1 MAKLPENMF
10 FSNKWKSRM
19 NIKKTRLIIQSGV
32 FLLSGAVYLLIS
44 SHSVPNYNQERT
56 TTNIHSGT
64 LPAEPNQTSMQTI
77 TANSVLNRDLQ
88 VSSTIGIEEMIEH
101 LAIDADKE
109 IELAEAKIRWQQW
122 KDSSQPL
129 LTSSERAMKEP
140 NYYKGLDTIKLAEE
154 CFSDHYFAG
163 QMGVYN
169 DPVYAFENMKFF
181 HNAFSEFFA
190 REDMWNG
197 ILHIYDYLL
206 PRIDPNSTRREII
219 STSST
224 FVCLCRLYL
233 IPVFQEQVRKNEAE
247 KAFLAAN
254 IRALKRYQWYLE
266 NYDSEKYSTAGFF
279 GEPCSIAQVALML
292 TKKVNPQKYAQIA
305 PAITSVRWT
314 REQKVEDLKNFI
326 DLVITGLDGSS

>member
-1 MAKLPENMF
+1 
-10 FSNKWKSRM
+10 M
-19 NIKKTRLIIQSGV
+19 NLKKTRLIIQTGI
-32 FLLSGAVYLLIS
+32 FLLSSAICLLIICY
-44 SHSVPNYNQERT
+44 SVQNYHQDQS

-77 TANSVLNRDLQ
+77 IANPVPNRDLQ
-88 VSSTIGIEEMIEH
+88 VSSTVGIEEMIEH
-101 LAIDADKE
+101 FAIDADKE

-122 KDSSQPL
+122 KDSGQPP

-140 NYYKGLDTIKLAEE
+140 NYYKSLDTIKLAEE
-154 CFSDHYFAG
+154 CFSDYYFAG

-181 HNAFSEFFA
+181 HNAFAEFFA

-197 ILHIYDYLL
+197 ILHAYDYLL
-206 PRIDPNSTRREII
+206 SKIDPNSTRREILG
-219 STSST
+219 TSST
-224 FVCLCRLYL
+224 FVCLCRLY
-233 IPVFQEQVRKNEAE
+233 IVPVFQEQVRKNEAE

-254 IRALKRYQWYLE
+254 IRALTRYQWYLE
-266 NYDSEKYSTAGFF
+266 NYDSEKYSTPGFF

-305 PAITSVRWT
+305 PAITTVRWT